1 MLVSPLAL
9 SDITRDFRK
18 TDYFPAFVSHDIQ
31 DGKLIDGL
39 VSAVRVTSA
48 GISPA

>member
-1 MLVSPLAL
+1 VAAAAS
-9 SDITRDFRK
+9 
-18 TDYFPAFVSHDIQ
+18 AFK
-31 DGKLIDGL
+31 DGQLIDGL

>member
-1 MLVSPLAL
+1 MARRSAAAELGVAAAAS
-9 SDITRDFRK
+9 SFK
-18 TDYFPAFVSHDIQ
+18 EGH
-31 DGKLIDGL
+31 LIDGL

>member
-1 MLVSPLAL
+1 AAA
-9 SDITRDFRK
+9 
-18 TDYFPAFVSHDIQ
+18 AFQ

-39 VSAVRVTSA
+39 VSAIRVTSA